1 MPRNLVK
8 TRKLVNL
15 ESFHKYNTNLKLY
28 LNIDINTNT
37 SKPVYK
43 YHSKELEN
51 YICTTEYSLMGK
63 MSLPF
68 IDSDLLYTGT
78 L

>member
-28 LNIDINTNT
+28 LIIDINTNSQT
-37 SKPVYK
+37 C
-43 YHSKELEN
+43 
-51 YICTTEYSLMGK
+51 I
-63 MSLPF
+63 
-68 IDSDLLYTGT
+68 
-78 L
+78 